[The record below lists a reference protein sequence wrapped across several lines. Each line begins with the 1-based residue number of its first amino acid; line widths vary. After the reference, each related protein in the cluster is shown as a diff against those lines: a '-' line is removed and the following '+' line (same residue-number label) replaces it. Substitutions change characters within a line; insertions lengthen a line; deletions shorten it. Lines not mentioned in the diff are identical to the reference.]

1 MRLTLAEKILS
12 SRCVPQSATHDAES
26 PVRPGDLIEV
36 AVDLVL
42 ANDITAP
49 IAIREFE
56 TLGIADVFDSEAI
69 VLVADHFTPNKDIAS
84 AEQVSVM
91 RRFAKQQAISQCL

>member
-12 SRCVPQSATHDAES
+12 SHRVQQSTSHDGDTPA
-26 PVRPGDLIEV
+26 RPGDLIEV

-56 TLGIADVFDSEAI
+56 TLGLADVFDTEAI

-91 RRFAKQQAISQCL
+91 R